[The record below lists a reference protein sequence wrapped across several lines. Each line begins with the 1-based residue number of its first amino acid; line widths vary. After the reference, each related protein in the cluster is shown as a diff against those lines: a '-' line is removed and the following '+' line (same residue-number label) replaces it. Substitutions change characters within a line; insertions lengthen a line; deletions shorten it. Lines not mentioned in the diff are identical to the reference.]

1 MISSEKNQRLLSICT
16 KKIEKN
22 PYNIK
27 ALLLRASINIKL
39 NSLSQAENDIYQ
51 IINQNPNSS
60 IAYYLLGIIS
70 QQKKNYQQS
79 LFYLTKSL
87 ELEPNNINALYTRAA
102 VYNELNFYKK
112 AIEDYSLALKKDS
125 LKNKNNGNIYKNI
138 AKIIGNLNEEDEEEK
153 TNIYDNKTEF
163 ELEEEINDYM
173 YNQLK
178 ALTLHNKE
186 EMKYEFI
193 DSENNGS
200 KGHKDKENEV
210 KEIYDPN
217 EVKDENEF
225 LFGQKNSNIDNI
237 IKNTNKMKN
246 LEKENVV
253 EKNINDININKSNT
267 EEKLNDINN
276 NKIQN
281 KYHNDGHI
289 TNDMINNEANLMI
302 SQEEENEN
310 ILNQNNKFNINDI
323 NNNNIIGNT
332 NQNENKSEEQI
343 IEIPKI
349 VSQSQQQLSHNMQ
362 NQINNL
368 NNNIIPNK
376 KYEKWEIYHNQGY
389 SARKKDNFLKSKI
402 FQSLF

>member
-125 LKNKNNGNIYKNI
+125 LKNKNNGNIYKTI

-178 ALTLHNKE
+178 VLTLHNKE

-210 KEIYDPN
+210 KEI
-217 EVKDENEF
+217 
-225 LFGQKNSNIDNI
+225 
-237 IKNTNKMKN
+237 
-246 LEKENVV
+246 
-253 EKNINDININKSNT
+253 
-267 EEKLNDINN
+267 
-276 NKIQN
+276 
-281 KYHNDGHI
+281 
-289 TNDMINNEANLMI
+289 
-302 SQEEENEN
+302 
-310 ILNQNNKFNINDI
+310 
-323 NNNNIIGNT
+323 
-332 NQNENKSEEQI
+332 
-343 IEIPKI
+343 
-349 VSQSQQQLSHNMQ
+349 
-362 NQINNL
+362 
-368 NNNIIPNK
+368 
-376 KYEKWEIYHNQGY
+376 
-389 SARKKDNFLKSKI
+389 
-402 FQSLF
+402 